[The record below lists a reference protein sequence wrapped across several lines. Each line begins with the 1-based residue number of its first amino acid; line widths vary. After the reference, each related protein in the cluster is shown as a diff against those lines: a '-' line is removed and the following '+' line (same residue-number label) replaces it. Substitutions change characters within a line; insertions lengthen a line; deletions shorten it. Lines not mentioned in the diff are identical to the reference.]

1 MQEKDTCACHTEE
14 KRQSGECCKQEK
26 PNALDEFWTSL
37 GEPINA
43 RNRPHNRN
51 I

>member
-1 MQEKDTCACHTEE
+1 MQEKDTCAKHTEE

-37 GEPINA
+37 GEPDKCKK
-43 RNRPHNRN
+43 PTP
-51 I
+51 